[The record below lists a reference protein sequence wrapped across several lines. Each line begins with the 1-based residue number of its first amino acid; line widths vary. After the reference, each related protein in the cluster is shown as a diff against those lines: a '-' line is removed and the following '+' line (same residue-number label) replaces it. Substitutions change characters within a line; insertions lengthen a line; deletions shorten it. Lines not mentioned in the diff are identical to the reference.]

1 MSSVKTISV
10 KITGLRPLLMH
21 SAQGAD
27 PLSDWAKAR
36 SKISKIRQKTEENH
50 IELAKL
56 DWYSA
61 FYQDSDGRP
70 VILST
75 MLEACFFEG
84 AKRLKLGK
92 VAKAAIVV
100 AENPLLTNH
109 GHPLGDNAKI
119 DDFWAADGRKFID
132 VCGVRVQN
140 SRIMRYRPRF
150 ATWSL
155 QFEADLHDMDVS
167 TFENI
172 IAESARFI
180 GLGDNRPKH
189 GLFAVDFIKE
199 SA

>member
-1 MSSVKTISV
+1 MSTIKTISV
-10 KITGLRPLLMH
+10 KINGLRPLLMH
-21 SAQGAD
+21 SAAGAD

-36 SKISKIRQKTEENH
+36 SKISKIRQKTDEH
-50 IELAKL
+50 HAELAEL
-56 DWYSA
+56 DWRSA
-61 FYQDSDGRP
+61 FYADENKKP

-75 MLEACFFEG
+75 MLEACLFEG

-100 AENPLLTNH
+100 PENPLLTNH
-109 GHPLGDNAKI
+109 GHELGDNATI
-119 DDFWAADGRKFID
+119 DDFWADRRFRD

-155 QFEADLHDMDVS
+155 QFEADLYDMDAA

-172 IAESARFI
+172 ISESARFC
-180 GLGDNRPKH
+180 GLGDNRPKY
-189 GLFAVDFIKE
+189 GLFLVESIKQV
-199 SA
+199 A